1 LEDSSFWPT
10 QAKVSET
17 LSEDNKIIIIII
29 ITIIIIAGGG
39 SKGRALI

>member
-29 ITIIIIAGGG
+29 TIIIIAGGG
-39 SKGRALI
+39 SKGKALI